1 MNTSVTSVTGEVK
14 DSVVSTLQANILT
27 EIVNPVLSV
36 VTAFTFAWFLYG
48 VTRFIL
54 LKDKGGEE
62 MERGK
67 KHLIY
72 GTIGLFIIVSLW
84 GIMNFLANVTG
95 SSVWFKS

>member
-1 MNTSVTSVTGEVK
+1 MNTAVTGEVK

-27 EIVNPVLSV
+27 EVVNPVLSV
-36 VTAFTFAWFLYG
+36 VTAFAFAWFLYG

-72 GTIGLFIIVSLW
+72 GTIGLFIILSLW
-84 GIMNFLANVTG
+84 GIMNFLANAVG
-95 SSVWFKS
+95 SNVWFKS